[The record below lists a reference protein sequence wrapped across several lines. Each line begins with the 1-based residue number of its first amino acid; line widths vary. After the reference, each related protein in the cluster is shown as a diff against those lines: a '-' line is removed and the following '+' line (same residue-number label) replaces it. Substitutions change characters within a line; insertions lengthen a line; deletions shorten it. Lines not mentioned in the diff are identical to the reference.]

1 MKKLKLTIAG
11 EVMTFN
17 LPENGEYKCEV
28 VEHYVPKV
36 GDCVRVSGNDLD
48 CATFFKI
55 VFINNKGNIKS
66 EHCVDLYKG
75 KHTIDLDDFLFAEAI
90 NFTQITPEELK
101 AKYAEAGYDWNYGT
115 NEVKPLKWF
124 PKDGDVVWYLTGLL
138 EVLKMF
144 YYNDDY
150 DDNDLLKKG
159 LLFPTE
165 AECQKFAD
173 HCMSYINNKK
183 E

>member
-17 LPENGEYKCEV
+17 LPENEEYKCEV

-36 GDCVRVSGNDLD
+36 GDCVRVSGYDLE
-48 CATFFKI
+48 CATFLKI
-55 VFINNKGNIKS
+55 VSINNNGNIKS

-75 KHTIDLDDFLFAEAI
+75 KHTIDLDDFLFVEAI

-101 AKYAEAGYDWNYGT
+101 AKYVEAGYDWEYET
-115 NEVKPLKWF
+115 NKVKKLKWT
-124 PKDGDVVWYLTGLL
+124 PKDGDRVWLL
-138 EVLKMF
+138 NSNFEPIKATF
-144 YYNDDY
+144 YEN
-150 DDNDLLKKG
+150 NKSLQTMLEKDLLFRTKV
-159 LLFPTE
+159 
-165 AECQKFAD
+165 ECQKFAD